1 MTWRDVLEELR
12 RSNGQ
17 ITDYGPR
24 VGQILFDPAVGSSGP
39 SRRVDPEVFILLCE
53 QGWVTSEDLGVVRRY
68 VISERGL
75 DRLLV
80 RTACFTKRGKRGH
93 GQARTDTEKPRGR

>member
-1 MTWRDVLEELR
+1 MTCQHVLEELR

-39 SRRVDPEVFILLCE
+39 SQRVDPEIFDLLCE
-53 QGWVTSEDLGVVRRY
+53 RGWITTIDIGVVRRY
-68 VISERGL
+68 VISETGVA
-75 DRLLV
+75 RLLA
-80 RTACFTKRGKRGH
+80 RTA
-93 GQARTDTEKPRGR
+93 

>member
-1 MTWRDVLEELR
+1 MTWKDVLEELR

-39 SRRVDPEVFILLCE
+39 SQRVDPEIFSLLCE
-53 QGWVTSEDLGVVRRY
+53 RGWVTTDDADQGVVRRY
-68 VISERGL
+68 VISETGVA
-75 DRLLV
+75 RLLT
-80 RTACFTKRGKRGH
+80 RTA
-93 GQARTDTEKPRGR
+93 